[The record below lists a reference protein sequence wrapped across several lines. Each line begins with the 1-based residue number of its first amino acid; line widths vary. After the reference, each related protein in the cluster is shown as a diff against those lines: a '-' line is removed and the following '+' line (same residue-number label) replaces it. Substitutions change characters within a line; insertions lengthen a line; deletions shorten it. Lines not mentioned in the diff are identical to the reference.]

1 MASFVSRFS
10 HYYNKFIKNLGEQ
23 SLSLEAEV
31 KLLEA
36 VVTMVNLCSCK
47 NWCLKKSLKLEK
59 HPFLKVNRIL

>member
-1 MASFVSRFS
+1 MTRFVSRLS
-10 HYYNKFIKNLGEQ
+10 HYYNKFIKNLEEH

-36 VVTMVNLCSCK
+36 IVMMINLCSCK
-47 NWCLKKSLKLEK
+47 NWCLKKSLRLEK